1 MRGIGNE
8 TEQLTTDDPAP
19 VSDCTLLD
27 SASTSSHGS
36 TSGSSV
42 NSLLSRLHRPTSS
55 ELSRKRVIDR
65 NPPKG
70 KKRLKGPNRRSD
82 PKSVTP
88 EQRLKDSRYANE
100 CVTVSMGKLFC
111 RACREELSVKSSLIN
126 NHIKSNKHIAGKKH
140 LEKRNKKDVEIVE
153 PMMLQRVQL
162 AKLFQSNIACTK
174 MCIADTCQ
182 T

>member
-1 MRGIGNE
+1 MATATNHISVEALTDYIMNSDSSSCEESEDE

-27 SASTSSHGS
+27 SASTSSRGS

-70 KKRLKGPNRRSD
+70 KKRSKGPNRRSD

-100 CVTVSMGKLFC
+100 CFTVSMGKLFC
-111 RACREELSVKSSLIN
+111 RACREELSVKSSVID
-126 NHIKSNKHIAGKKH
+126 NHIKSNKHIAGKKFF
-140 LEKRNKKDVEIVE
+140 KRIIG
-153 PMMLQRVQL
+153 
-162 AKLFQSNIACTK
+162 SNEGNYWVKI
-174 MCIADTCQ
+174 
-182 T
+182 